1 VNIKRKALWAAL
13 AAGLA
18 ATLTAVILPNVSF
31 AHGAPITPGSRTY
44 LCYKDALSSTGEIK
58 PTNPAC
64 NNALAV
70 GGAQPFYDWFGV
82 LRSDGAG
89 RTVGFVPDGALCS
102 GGFTKYAGFDAPRN
116 DWPLTHLTSGA
127 SFNFTYAAWA
137 AHPGWFYLYVTK
149 DGFDPNVALT
159 WNDMEATPFYT
170 ADHPPLN
177 GSAPDGNYY
186 WTANLPQKTG
196 RHIIYMVWKRSD
208 SNETFYSCS
217 DVVFDGGH
225 GEVTGI
231 NNGSPLPSASASP
244 STSTSPSPSRSTS
257 PSASPSPSRS
267 TSPSASPSP
276 SRSTSPSPS
285 ASTGTGACTATYT
298 IVNSWNTG
306 FQADVTVKN
315 NSTTTALNGW
325 TVKWT
330 FNNGQQIT
338 QIWSGV
344 LTTSGSAMTVKP
356 MSYNTT
362 IAPSSSTTFGFLAN
376 VTGTNTITGLTCTS
390 P

>member
-1 VNIKRKALWAAL
+1 VSLKRKALLAAL
-13 AAGLA
+13 AAGVA
-18 ATLTAVILPNVSF
+18 AACTAILLPNVTY

-44 LCYKDALSSTGEIK
+44 LCYKDALTTTGEIK

-127 SFNFTYAAWA
+127 AFNFTYAAWA
-137 AHPGWFYLYVTK
+137 AHPGSFYLYVTK
-149 DGFDPNVALT
+149 DGFDPNQALT
-159 WNDMEATPFYT
+159 WAQMEPTPFYT
-170 ADHPPLN
+170 ADHPPLQ
-177 GSAPDGNYY
+177 GSAPDGYYY
-186 WTANLPQKTG
+186 WTGNLPVKTG
-196 RHIIYMVWKRSD
+196 RHIIYMVWSRSD
-208 SNETFYSCS
+208 STETFYSCS

-231 NNGSPLPSASASP
+231 NNGSPLPSASPSVASP
-244 STSTSPSPSRSTS
+244 SPSASRSASPSASPSRSTS
-257 PSASPSPSRS
+257 PSASPSASPSRS
-267 TSPSASPSP
+267 TSPSASPS
-276 SRSTSPSPS
+276 S
-285 ASTGTGACTATYT
+285 TGACTATYT
-298 IVNSWNTG
+298 ITNSWSTG

-315 NSTTTALNGW
+315 NSSTAPLNGW

-330 FNNGQQIT
+330 FNNGQTIT

-344 LTTSGSAMTVKP
+344 LTTSGSLQTVKP

-362 IAPSSSTTFGFLAN
+362 IAAGASTSFGFLAN
-376 VTGTNTITGLTCTS
+376 TTGTNTISGLTCTS